1 MKKDRNQS
9 KNGSSQNEEVNHHLL
24 NIITPPGIDYD
35 NIYANLGENVG
46 KIYALTKYPTEGVD
60 YGWLAEL
67 CNLEGTSTCV
77 EYRYT
82 EPSRITAVFN
92 KKISEL
98 KANQE
103 LLKQESEKQRNEQAI
118 RDLEEM
124 IHRIAVA
131 NEPVGYINVML
142 HIQDSTLSNLNNR
155 IKRVNSI
162 VAIAGCGMRNLKY
175 KQLQALQCMS
185 PYGRPQK
192 EVSNIGDRN
201 MPISSFT
208 GGFPMANAGINDE
221 GGYYIGKTRNNRLI
235 ILNPWLRNKDR
246 VNSNWFITGLP
257 GVGKSSFVKS
267 LFLRELAYGT
277 KFIVFD
283 AEKEYHDL
291 AKHPDI
297 NGDIID
303 CAGGVTGRIN
313 PLQVRVSPKLHADDL
328 ADGESMD
335 DFYEYDDDFGVSDL
349 ALHIQNLRTFFKLY
363 FGAEAFTASIKTAL
377 EESLIETY
385 EKFNITWETD
395 IRHLKPED
403 YPIMSDLYDVV
414 EELSRKPELS
424 EYKRSIYDNLKDL
437 LFSVAKGADQNL
449 WNGYTTVKSKS
460 RFCILDTSKLQ
471 DLDTNVK
478 NAQYMNISMWSWQE
492 MSFDRTDK
500 VTLVADEGY
509 LFVDPDYPDLMK
521 FFRNISKRDRKY
533 EGGLMFI
540 THSVVD
546 VLDPAVKRLGQALI
560 DNACYKFIMG
570 CDGKNLE
577 ETQALFNLTEKEV
590 NILASKNRGQGILY
604 AGSVRIEVKIDIRDK
619 FLQMMGTAGGR

>member
-1 MKKDRNQS
+1 MKKEKHKKGAIQREDVNQ
-9 KNGSSQNEEVNHHLL
+9 HLL

-35 NIYANLGENVG
+35 NTYACVGENVG

-60 YGWLAEL
+60 YGWLADL
-67 CNLEGTSTCV
+67 CNLEGTSTCI

-142 HIQDSTLSNLNNR
+142 HIQDSTVAALNNR

-162 VAIAGCGMRNLKY
+162 VAIAGCGMRSLKY

-185 PYGRPQK
+185 PYGRPAR

-201 MPISSFT
+201 MPISTFT

-221 GGYYIGKTRNNRLI
+221 GGYYIGKTKGNRLI
-235 ILNPWLRNKDR
+235 ILNPWQRNKDR

-283 AEKEYHDL
+283 AEREYHDM
-291 AKHPDI
+291 ANHPDI

-303 CAGGVTGRIN
+303 CAGGITGRIN
-313 PLQVRVSPKLHADDL
+313 PLQVRVSPRVEAADL
-328 ADGESMD
+328 NGGEKMED
-335 DFYEYDDDFGVSDL
+335 YYEYDDDFGVSDL

-363 FGAEAFTASIKTAL
+363 FGAEAFTANIKTAL

-385 EKFNITWETD
+385 RKFHITWDTD
-395 IRHLKPED
+395 IRQLRPED
-403 YPIMSDLYDVV
+403 YPIMSDLYDSVDELSRS
-414 EELSRKPELS
+414 EELSD
-424 EYKRSIYDNLKDL
+424 YKRSVYDNLKDL

-449 WNGYTTVKSKS
+449 WNGYTTINPKS
-460 RFCILDTSKLQ
+460 RFCVLDTSKLQ
-471 DLDTNVK
+471 DLDANVK
-478 NAQYMNISMWSWQE
+478 NAQYMNITMWSWQE

-500 VTLVADEGY
+500 VILAADEGY

-560 DNACYKFIMG
+560 DNACYKFLMG

-577 ETQALFNLTEKEV
+577 ETQKLFDLTEKEV

-604 AGSVRIEVKIDIRDK
+604 AGSVRIDVRIDIREK
-619 FLQMMGTAGGR
+619 FMEIMGTAGGR